1 MDLAQQGH
9 VDWMRTGGR
18 SKVGSRLLWT
28 SLMSIGLAAAFFA
41 GLMYSESGVGTSTG
55 AVTVDPLAQPAVIEF
70 RRSEHATTGGAAVDP
85 LAQPALIE
93 FRRSEHATTGG
104 ATVDPLAQPA
114 AIEFRNSER
123 DESR

>member
-18 SKVGSRLLWT
+18 SKVGPRLLWT
-28 SLMSIGLAAAFFA
+28 SLTSIGLAAAFFA
-41 GLMYSESGVGTSTG
+41 GVVYSGAGAGTSSVAG
-55 AVTVDPLAQPAVIEF
+55 TVDPLAQPAVIEF
-70 RRSEHATTGGAAVDP
+70 RRSEHAA
-85 LAQPALIE
+85 
-93 FRRSEHATTGG
+93 TGG